1 MRIVVIDG
9 QGGGIGK
16 SLVEQLKKKLPKEE
30 ILAIGVH
37 SIATSNMLKAGADLG
52 VTGENAIVYNCKNA
66 KIITGPIG
74 IIVANG
80 LMGEITKEMAEAI
93 TASEAEK
100 ILIPVARCSV
110 KVAGIQEMSVGKYV
124 EQAVE
129 MIKQRLEQ
137 EEMS

>member
-1 MRIVVIDG
+1 MRIVVVDG

-110 KVAGIQEMSVGKYV
+110 KVAGVQEMSVGKYV

-137 EEMS
+137 KEMS

>member
-110 KVAGIQEMSVGKYV
+110 KVAGVQEMSVGKYV

-137 EEMS
+137 KEMS

>member
-93 TASEAEK
+93 TSSEAEK

-110 KVAGIQEMSVGKYV
+110 KVAGVQEMSVGKYV

-137 EEMS
+137 KEMS

>member
-93 TASEAEK
+93 AASEAEK

-110 KVAGIQEMSVGKYV
+110 KVAGVQEMSVGKYV

>member
-1 MRIVVIDG
+1 
-9 QGGGIGK
+9 
-16 SLVEQLKKKLPKEE
+16 
-30 ILAIGVH
+30 
-37 SIATSNMLKAGADLG
+37 MLKAGADLG

-93 TASEAEK
+93 TSSEAEK

-110 KVAGIQEMSVGKYV
+110 KVAGVQEMSVGKYV

>member
-93 TASEAEK
+93 TSSEAEK

-110 KVAGIQEMSVGKYV
+110 KVAGVQEMSVGKYV

-129 MIKQRLEQ
+129 IIKQRLEQ

>member
-93 TASEAEK
+93 TSSEAEK

-110 KVAGIQEMSVGKYV
+110 KVAGVQEMSVGKYV

>member
-37 SIATSNMLKAGADLG
+37 SISTSNMLKAGADLG

-110 KVAGIQEMSVGKYV
+110 KVAGVQEMSVGKYV

>member
-110 KVAGIQEMSVGKYV
+110 KVVGVQEMSVGKYV

-137 EEMS
+137 KEMS

>member
-110 KVAGIQEMSVGKYV
+110 KVAGVQEMSVGKYV

>member
-100 ILIPVARCSV
+100 IFIPVARCSV

>member
-30 ILAIGVH
+30 LLAIGVH

-110 KVAGIQEMSVGKYV
+110 KVAGVQEMSVGKYV

-137 EEMS
+137 KEMS

>member
-52 VTGENAIVYNCKNA
+52 VTGENAIVCNCKNA

-93 TASEAEK
+93 TSSEAEK

-110 KVAGIQEMSVGKYV
+110 KVAGVQEMSVGKYV

>member
-93 TASEAEK
+93 TSSEAEK

-110 KVAGIQEMSVGKYV
+110 KVAGVQEMSVGKYV
-124 EQAVE
+124 EQAIE